1 MASMRPL
8 AILESNHRRI
18 PSLCRLTVR
27 ATFLTG
33 SSRDRMA
40 QLLDEGHDKRFEQKR
55 EAGSG
60 SCPRH
65 VDKAHAAVRTVDAS
79 DARMQEGLVLEEIEV
94 APGLL
99 DGVVHWAVGLA
110 AIRALKAATNLEV
123 DLDVELLPLG
133 VELGVRHHPRR
144 HQAECELEQIDIA
157 HGPSPRHVRCHRAAV
172 LAAVKNKPLR
182 ARDPRAFLTATRHVG
197 V

>member
-1 MASMRPL
+1 MTR
-8 AILESNHRRI
+8 H
-18 PSLCRLTVR
+18 
-27 ATFLTG
+27 
-33 SSRDRMA
+33 SSDRHV
-40 QLLDEGHDKRFEQKR
+40 LDEGHDKRLEQKR

-99 DGVVHWAVGLA
+99 SGVVHWAVGLA
-110 AIRALKAATNLEV
+110 AIRARKAATHLEV

-144 HQAECELEQIDIA
+144 HQAECEL
-157 HGPSPRHVRCHRAAV
+157 
-172 LAAVKNKPLR
+172 
-182 ARDPRAFLTATRHVG
+182 
-197 V
+197 